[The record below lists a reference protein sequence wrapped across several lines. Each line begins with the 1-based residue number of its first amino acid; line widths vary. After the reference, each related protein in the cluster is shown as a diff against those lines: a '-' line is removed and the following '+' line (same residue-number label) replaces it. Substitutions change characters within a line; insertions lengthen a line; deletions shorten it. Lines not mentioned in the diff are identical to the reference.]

1 MIGVCGVSVVLP
13 VAMEHTFANVIASFP
28 PIVTVKDA
36 EEMQQPGNT
45 ADRNVVK

>member
-1 MIGVCGVSVVLP
+1 MLP
-13 VAMEHTFANVIASFP
+13 VAMEHTFANAIASFP

-45 ADRNVVK
+45 ADLNVVK